1 MTPLAWHSALT
12 AAVTLMAAAGVA
24 AAVEQPTEA
33 EATLEVAGVA
43 TLVADTAA
51 VTAKSV
57 A

>member
-1 MTPLAWHSALT
+1 M
-12 AAVTLMAAAGVA
+12 AVAGVA